1 MARRI
6 NKGLEYLPL
15 DLNFFQDRKVRRL
28 QRKCDADAPMVYI
41 ALLCTIYKEGYYVKW
56 DEDFALDLA
65 DAIHKDEDY
74 VNEVM
79 NACFEV
85 GLLSEEMFSENRILT
100 SVGIQN
106 QYNLIGEKSKRKS
119 RVNEYS
125 LLDNQNKSEEMGNK
139 SELIPINSDVM
150 QQSKVKESKVK
161 KSKVNSFSS
170 FSSLSVG
177 NEELQEEQQEEIIL
191 SNFVFLKNIPNP
203 QAEYKKFI
211 AYNNT
216 GGRVWNKMSLEEKD
230 AALELWKQKPAQKER
245 FDEEFKGF
253 WQKIYSTLLS
263 IDAPPE
269 IRMDALSDG
278 VNYTLMNGRFTI
290 HCTSRL
296 STFIERNLD
305 HFKGYILDYLKA
317 KHCNG
322 YTIHYFEIPV
332 QNT

>member
-1 MARRI
+1 MASYNYFSHDSNARNSKKMLRLRQKLGAEGYGIYWMLVERLRDEESLSSDRDYEMLSFDLRVDAELIREVIEDFGLFDLTDDSFSSHGLDERMQYAEEVSAMRSAAGKEGARRRWANRRNANEMAQNGKSI
-6 NKGLEYLPL
+6 ANERQTDGKG
-15 DLNFFQDRKVRRL
+15 
-28 QRKCDADAPMVYI
+28 I
-41 ALLCTIYKEGYYVKW
+41 ALNKIKLKEMK
-56 DEDFALDLA
+56 L
-65 DAIHKDEDY
+65 
-74 VNEVM
+74 NE
-79 NACFEV
+79 
-85 GLLSEEMFSENRILT
+85 I
-100 SVGIQN
+100 
-106 QYNLIGEKSKRKS
+106 
-119 RVNEYS
+119 
-125 LLDNQNKSEEMGNK
+125 
-139 SELIPINSDVM
+139 
-150 QQSKVKESKVK
+150 
-161 KSKVNSFSS
+161 SFSS
-170 FSSLSVG
+170 FSSFSVG

-203 QAEYKKFI
+203 QVEYKKFI

-216 GGRVWNKMSLEEKD
+216 GGRVWNKMSIEEKD

-305 HFKGYILDYLKA
+305 HFKGHILDYLKA